1 MFGLEEKNSNKQLKK
16 GSTKVSS
23 KSSQAD
29 EAKAI
34 LDAMEQKKKDKP
46 DDCVFC

>member
-1 MFGLEEKNSNKQLKK
+1 MFGLEEKAPKK
-16 GSTKVSS
+16 VKVSS
-23 KSSQAD
+23 QKSAQAD

-34 LDAMEQKKKDKP
+34 LEAMDKKKKDKP

>member
-1 MFGLEEKNSNKQLKK
+1 MFGLEEKNKKQIKK
-16 GSTKVSS
+16 DSAKASG
-23 KSSQAD
+23 KSAQAD